1 MLPERMRC
9 IEITRPG
16 GPEVLCPAE
25 RPVPRPGA
33 GEVVVKVAAAG
44 INRPDLLQRQG
55 VYPPPP
61 GASDLPGLE
70 VAGVVAAVGEGVA
83 WPPLGQPVCALVAG
97 GGYAEYVAVDS
108 RHCLPVP
115 AGLDLTAAAG
125 LPETVFTVWHNVF
138 ERGRLQPGERFLVH
152 GGSGGI
158 GTTAI
163 QMAKALGATVFT
175 TASRAKLQA
184 CRALGADR
192 AIDYAAEDFV
202 EVVKAETGGAGVDVI
217 LDMVGGGYIARNVK
231 ALAADGRLVSIAFMQ
246 GSTAE
251 LNFMPVML
259 KRLTLTGSTL
269 RPQSAAAK
277 ARMAEGLKAN
287 VWPLLQSGA
296 IRPVVHA
303 TFPLEEAADAH
314 RLMESGGHIGKVILV
329 VDAQR
334 GLSPRHAIG

>member
-9 IEITRPG
+9 IEISRPG
-16 GPEVLCPAE
+16 GPEVLCLAE
-25 RPVPRPGA
+25 RPVPRPAA

-44 INRPDLLQRQG
+44 VNRPDLLQRQG

-70 VAGVVAAVGEGVA
+70 VAGLVAAAGDGVA
-83 WPPLGQPVCALVAG
+83 WPPVGQAVSALVAG
-97 GGYAEYVAVDS
+97 GGYAEYVAVDA

-115 AGLDLTAAAG
+115 AGLSMTAAAG
-125 LPETVFTVWHNVF
+125 LPETFFTVWHNVF
-138 ERGRLQPGERFLVH
+138 ERARLQPGERFLVH

-163 QMAKALGATVFT
+163 QLAKALGATVFT
-175 TASRAKLQA
+175 TASAAKLEA

-192 AIDYAAEDFV
+192 AIDYVAEDFV
-202 EVVKAETGGAGVDVI
+202 EIVKAETGGSGVDVI
-217 LDMVGGGYIARNVK
+217 LDMVGGGYIARNLK

-269 RPQSAAAK
+269 RPQSNAAK
-277 ARMAEGLKAN
+277 ARMAEGLRVT
-287 VWPLLQSGA
+287 VWPLLEAGR
-296 IRPVVHA
+296 IRPVIHA
-303 TFPLEEAADAH
+303 TFPLAEAADAH
-314 RLMESGGHIGKVILV
+314 RLMETSTHIGKVILV
-329 VDAQR
+329 VDPAH
-334 GLSPRHAIG
+334 PV